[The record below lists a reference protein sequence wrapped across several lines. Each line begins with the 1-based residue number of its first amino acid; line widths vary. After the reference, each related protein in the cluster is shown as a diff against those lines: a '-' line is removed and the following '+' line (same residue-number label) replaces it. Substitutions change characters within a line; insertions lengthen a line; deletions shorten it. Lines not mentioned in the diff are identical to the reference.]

1 MGGYRAARERQQE
14 VALFPARD
22 PNAPLRFLL
31 SLLFLVACTAP
42 PPPGGVEGREA
53 EESAAVGAERTSDE
67 ADADS
72 PFSETLQVNKHA
84 IVTTDI
90 DTYYVRN
97 IRFNTGHG
105 FGSSDALVG
114 YFLNTRYEIK
124 KRFISQIRI
133 LGKITAAEALVVPHK
148 YDMIEDKDLDYTFR
162 TELRKTDKETLEF
175 IVRINQI
182 GGELQEGGPFL
193 LTGDELQAL
202 RKIVFY

>member
-1 MGGYRAARERQQE
+1 MSTVKRRNAFPFLALVLPLLLACAA
-14 VALFPARD
+14 
-22 PNAPLRFLL
+22 
-31 SLLFLVACTAP
+31 AP
-42 PPPGGVEGREA
+42 PSEGVDSEAGSKGARSGRE
-53 EESAAVGAERTSDE
+53 ETPEP
-67 ADADS
+67 DADS
-72 PFSETLQVNKHA
+72 PFLETLQVNKNGV
-84 IVTTDI
+84 VTTDI

-105 FGSSDALVG
+105 FGSSEALVG

-124 KRFISQIRI
+124 KRFIKQIRV
-133 LGKITAAEALVVPHK
+133 LGRISSSEALSVPHK
-148 YDMIEDKDLDYTFR
+148 FDMIEDKDLDYTFR
-162 TELRKTDKETLEF
+162 TEIRKTEGETIEF

>member
-1 MGGYRAARERQQE
+1 VSTAIRRSP
-14 VALFPARD
+14 FP
-22 PNAPLRFLL
+22 
-31 SLLFLVACTAP
+31 LLFLFLLLAACAGAP
-42 PPPGGVEGREA
+42 RLGDADAKARSEGRERDREA
-53 EESAAVGAERTSDE
+53 AQETES
-67 ADADS
+67 DS
-72 PFSETLQVNKHA
+72 PFLETLQVNKNG

-105 FGSSDALVG
+105 FGSSEALVG

-124 KRFISQIRI
+124 KRFIKQLRVLGRI
-133 LGKITAAEALVVPHK
+133 GASEALSASHK

-162 TELRKTDKETLEF
+162 TEIRKTDGETIEF

-182 GGELQEGGPFL
+182 GGELQEGGSFL
-193 LTGDELQAL
+193 VTGDELQTL